1 MAEHL
6 FSGLGKA
13 ENVLNNLGY
22 YVGFRDKVLGTG
34 SWDYRCV
41 QCVVYVVLRIEPRAL
56 CILDNQSLYPLG
68 CTASSTLT
76 HWANQRCV
84 QLTHILVCFPK
95 SSTEVV

>member
-1 MAEHL
+1 MT
-6 FSGLGKA
+6 S
-13 ENVLNNLGY
+13 VSQ
-22 YVGFRDKVLGTG
+22 VLGCYGYIITPG
-34 SWDYRCV
+34 F
-41 QCVVYVVLRIEPRAL
+41 YVVLRIEPRAL

>member
-41 QCVVYVVLRIEPRAL
+41 QCVVYVVLRIEPRAS
-56 CILDNQSLYPLG
+56 CIRGNLYTNGATLQTMQPLRYYV
-68 CTASSTLT
+68 
-76 HWANQRCV
+76 H
-84 QLTHILVCFPK
+84 
-95 SSTEVV
+95 